1 MNNWTKLTKLFYT
14 VITLYVIMLVLS
26 WFYPI
31 TYPFITAVI
40 FTTAIGIF
48 KWSRWDR
55 PAKLTAEQER
65 TNKIIAEI
73 IAQCDESA
81 GRTQL
86 QPSMNNSADLQLDAD
101 WAKQQE
107 QYESERTWHNR
118 NVAAW
123 QTRMRGYA
131 RDTFEYRQAQA
142 EMWALQAQR
151 FSHEDQASLHNSQ
164 VGSIKTR
171 LIGYKPGTIDH
182 DLAYDDMQA
191 MIARR

>member
-1 MNNWTKLTKLFYT
+1 
-14 VITLYVIMLVLS
+14 
-26 WFYPI
+26 
-31 TYPFITAVI
+31 
-40 FTTAIGIF
+40 
-48 KWSRWDR
+48 
-55 PAKLTAEQER
+55 
-65 TNKIIAEI
+65 
-73 IAQCDESA
+73 
-81 GRTQL
+81 
-86 QPSMNNSADLQLDAD
+86 
-101 WAKQQE
+101 
-107 QYESERTWHNR
+107 
-118 NVAAW
+118 
-123 QTRMRGYA
+123 MRGYA